1 MGPLSE
7 VLVLDLSR
15 VLAGPYCTMILGDL
29 GADVIKIEHP
39 DGDETRTWGPPF
51 IDGESA
57 YYLSVNR
64 NKRSVVADFG
74 KREDLDLILRIAR
87 RADVLVENFLPGA
100 LERAGISLQELR
112 SANPRLITIT
122 ISGMGVTGPDRDL
135 AGYDFIIQAA
145 SGLMAITG
153 PAEGPASKVG
163 VAVVDLTAG
172 MMAAN
177 AVLAAL
183 YSRERTGEGQ
193 HIDIS
198 LMETAVS
205 WLANV
210 GTAHLLTGKEPTRH
224 GNAHPTIVPYQ
235 LIRTSTGDVALGVG
249 NDNQFQRFCD
259 ALELQKLTQDARFKT
274 NANRVTNR
282 AQLIEEIENRTA
294 NLSAQ
299 VVVEKLREVG
309 VPVSLVRKVSEAL
322 NDPQVIARA
331 MIQSVQHPKIG
342 EIKLL
347 GIPYKFSN
355 TPAQIRRH
363 PPLLGEHTQEVRNAF
378 K

>member
-1 MGPLSE
+1 
-7 VLVLDLSR
+7 
-15 VLAGPYCTMILGDL
+15 MILGDL